1 VVRNEFVLRLFL
13 LSALEPAEAREVL
26 SQLAQDSAAAGAELA
41 GQVAAFDAAADDAA
55 PPPMRRLVAEYGL
68 RSFQTL
74 SDWARWALDRIGQPD
89 RILGG

>member
-1 VVRNEFVLRLFL
+1 M
-13 LSALEPAEAREVL
+13 
-26 SQLAQDSAAAGAELA
+26 
-41 GQVAAFDAAADDAA
+41 AAFDAAAGPEA

-74 SDWARWALDRIGQPD
+74 NEWAQWALDRIGQPD

>member
-1 VVRNEFVLRLFL
+1 VGHGV
-13 LSALEPAEAREVL
+13 
-26 SQLAQDSAAAGAELA
+26 AELA
-41 GQVAAFDAAADDAA
+41 GQVAAFDAAAGDG

-74 SDWARWALDRIGQPD
+74 TEWAQWALDHIGHAD